1 MHNPVNA
8 TIQQRDVHDLHQE
21 GQNTLNDEWEKVS
34 LSLGHF
40 HRHESSDHLS
50 VRVASNSLQYCVRY
64 PIGQSGVSV
73 LRV

>member
-1 MHNPVNA
+1 MHNTVDA

-21 GQNTLNDEWEKVS
+21 RQNTLNNQWEKVG

-50 VRVASNSLQYCVRY
+50 VRVASNSLQNSVRY
-64 PIGQSGVSV
+64 PIRQSGVPV
-73 LRV
+73 LCV